1 MLRRTA
7 CLLTVCLV
15 SHVGLARAQSS
26 QPPPGQS
33 KPKGTSAFRG
43 RVLDADSNQPLRK
56 ATVIAF
62 SDTVRLTW
70 ATLTD
75 ADGRYELK
83 DLPAGQYAVSATKVN
98 YTWVARE
105 SDRTPGIGAP
115 VTVVDGQAIDGLD
128 LKLQRAGVITGRIL
142 DEFNE
147 PVAGVQVAVV
157 RLQSVQGQRR
167 LVFGRSTTTNDIGEF
182 RLFGLP
188 PGEWY
193 LEASLNSVEWRDR
206 SERSVYVETYYPGTG
221 NLAEAR
227 KLTIGPGQVLSTLA
241 MTLRPVRAA
250 RISGIAYDSQG
261 LPLPQA
267 NVIAISAL
275 TFAGAQTQAGVDGS
289 FVLGAV
295 PPGEYT
301 LRAGRSLAL
310 AESETAM
317 VHLAV
322 TGDDI
327 AGVALIAAPPSRL
340 RGRVLLNSTTGTTP
354 RPSTVRITAYMVDGG
369 QGRTWM
375 VDGGQAFATV
385 KDDSTFEITL
395 PQGHAVIR
403 LTETPEWRVKRVRLN
418 GIDVTEHGFDVPA
431 RGVQSNL
438 DVELTNTV
446 TQLSGIVATAGRD
459 RTRNSVI
466 VFAQDP
472 TLWGFPSRYVA
483 QAPADRDSLY
493 RMRLT
498 PGRYYAIAL
507 ADVDQNEWNT
517 QEFLETLGDRA
528 VALSIDE
535 GESKILNLN
544 LVVP

>member
-1 MLRRTA
+1 MPRRTA
-7 CLLTVCLV
+7 CLLTVSLV
-15 SHVGLARAQSS
+15 FSVGLARAQWP

-43 RVLDADSNQPLRK
+43 RVLTADSNQPLRK

-98 YTWVARE
+98 YIWVARG
-105 SDRTPGIGAP
+105 SDRTTGIGAP
-115 VTVVDGQAIDGLD
+115 ITVVDGQVIDGLD
-128 LKLQRAGVITGRIL
+128 LKLQPAGVVTGRIL

-147 PVAGVQVAVV
+147 PVAGAQVALV
-157 RLQSVQGQRR
+157 RLRSVQGQRR
-167 LVFGRSTTTNDIGEF
+167 LTPGRSTTTDDIGEF
-182 RLFGLP
+182 RLFGLL

-193 LEASLNSVEWRDR
+193 LAASLNNVQWRDT
-206 SERSVYVETYYPGTG
+206 SDRSVYLETYYPGTG

-227 KLTIGPGQVLSTLA
+227 KLTIAPGQVVSTLA
-241 MTLRPVRAA
+241 MTLQPVRAA
-250 RISGIAYDSQG
+250 RISGMAYDSRG
-261 LPLPQA
+261 LPLANA
-267 NVIAISAL
+267 NVIATQRFGERLSL
-275 TFAGAQTQAGVDGS
+275 GQTQAGPDGS
-289 FVLGAV
+289 FVIGAV
-295 PPGEYT
+295 PPGDYT
-301 LRAGRSLAL
+301 LRAGLGL
-310 AESETAM
+310 AENETAM
-317 VHLAV
+317 VSLGV

-327 AGVALIAAPPSRL
+327 AGVELMTAPPSLL
-340 RGRVLLNSTTGTTP
+340 RGQVMLNSTTGTVP
-354 RPSTVRITAYMVDGG
+354 SPSTLRITAYMVDGG
-369 QGRTWM
+369 QGLTWM
-375 VDGGQAFATV
+375 VDGGQVFATV
-385 KDDSTFEITL
+385 KDDSTFEIKL

-403 LTETPEWRVKRVRLN
+403 LTGTPEWRVKGVRLN
-418 GIDVTEHGFDVPA
+418 GLDVTENGFDVPA
-431 RGVQSNL
+431 GGDLSNL

-446 TQLSGIVATAGRD
+446 TQLSGTVTTASRD

-466 VFAQDP
+466 LFAQDP
-472 TLWGFPSRYVA
+472 NLWGFPSRYVA
-483 QAPADRDSLY
+483 QGSADRDGVY

-507 ADVDQNEWNT
+507 AEVDQDEWNT
-517 QEFLETLGDRA
+517 PEFLATLRDRA

-544 LVVP
+544 LVAP

>member
-15 SHVGLARAQSS
+15 SHVSLARAQSS

-33 KPKGTSAFRG
+33 KPKGTSALRG
-43 RVLDADSNQPLRK
+43 RVLAADSNQPLRK

-83 DLPAGQYAVSATKVN
+83 GLPAGQYAVSATKVN
-98 YTWVARE
+98 YTWVARG
-105 SDRTPGIGAP
+105 SDKALGIGAP

-147 PVAGVQVAVV
+147 PVSGVQVAVL
-157 RLQSVQGQRR
+157 RLQSVQGKRR

-227 KLTIGPGQVLSTLA
+227 KLTIVPGQVLSTLA

-275 TFAGAQTQAGVDGS
+275 TIVGAQTQAGVDGS

-301 LRAGRSLAL
+301 LRADRSPAL

-340 RGRVLLNSTTGTTP
+340 RGRVLLNSTTGTAP
-354 RPSTVRITAYMVDGG
+354 RPSTVRITTYMVDGG

-385 KDDSTFEITL
+385 KDDSTFEIVL

-403 LTETPEWRVKRVRLN
+403 LTETAEWRVKRVRLN
-418 GIDVTEHGFDVPA
+418 GIDVTEHGFDVPT

-446 TQLSGIVATAGRD
+446 TQLSGIVTTASRD

-466 VFAQDP
+466 LFAQDP

-483 QAPADRDSLY
+483 QAPADRDGLY

-544 LVVP
+544 LVAP